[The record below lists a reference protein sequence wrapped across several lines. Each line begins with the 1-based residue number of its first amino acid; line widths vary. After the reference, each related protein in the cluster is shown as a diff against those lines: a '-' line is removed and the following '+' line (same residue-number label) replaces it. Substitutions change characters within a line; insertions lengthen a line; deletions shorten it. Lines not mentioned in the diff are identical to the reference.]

1 MTTQTVSK
9 PRKPTKRRSRA
20 LWWLLLIPLAG
31 VGYFFW
37 NKAQTTAAA
46 ASAVTIET
54 AQPFRGDFKLSVS
67 GPGTLQAGRS
77 LDLRPQVNGTIL
89 TLPKV
94 GTRVKQGQ
102 LLATL
107 DPTSLERAVQNAQLA
122 LQKAQSQLQSTQ
134 VSQQSN
140 KQSQNQ
146 SLDSAKSGLANA
158 QRDLENAQN
167 NLNNQQRIFNAGGIS
182 SQQLSDAQNILEKAK
197 TSRSSA
203 QIQLSTTQNSQG
215 LKVDSDVQDLRNQTL
230 AVDSAKLQLQT
241 AQSDLSSSKIYAP
254 FTGVVSSLTGQVGG
268 SASSGQALLTLID
281 DSSLELPVQVD
292 ETEIAKVAV
301 GQKTNITLDAVKGT
315 FVGKVIRVSPAARI
329 DQNIAIFDVAVGLPN
344 PDGVL
349 KAGMTAEGEIISQ
362 ELLNVIQVPKR
373 AVETVRTRSY
383 VHVLQKDGKTDELT
397 LVRTSESDAS
407 NIVVTDGLQGNETLV
422 LPTKAVVATTTT
434 TGLPRGASPLGIP
447 LGGGGR

>member
-1 MTTQTVSK
+1 MTTQTVAK
-9 PRKPTKRRSRA
+9 PRKPQKRRSRA
-20 LWWLLLIPLAG
+20 IWWLLLIPVAG
-31 VGYFFW
+31 AGYFFW
-37 NKAQTTAAA
+37 NKTQTANTV
-46 ASAVTIET
+46 SAVTIET
-54 AQPFRGDFKLSVS
+54 AQPFRADFKVSVS
-67 GPGTLQAGRS
+67 GPGTLAAGRS
-77 LDLRPQVNGTIL
+77 LDLRPQVSGTIL
-89 TLPKV
+89 SLPKV
-94 GTRVKQGQ
+94 GTRVKKGE

-107 DPTSLERAVQNAQLA
+107 DTTSLERALQNAQLS
-122 LQKAQSQLQSTQ
+122 LQKAQSQLESTK
-134 VSQQSN
+134 VNQQSN
-140 KQSQNQ
+140 QQSQKQ
-146 SLDSAKSGLANA
+146 SLDNARTGLNSA

-182 SQQLSDAQNILEKAK
+182 SQQLSDAQNTLEKAK

-203 QIQLSTTQNSQG
+203 QIQLSTTQNSQS
-215 LKVDSDVQDLRNQTL
+215 LKVDSDIQDLRNQTL

-241 AQSDLSSSKIYAP
+241 AQSDLANSKIYAP
-254 FTGVVSSLTGQVGG
+254 FSGVVSSLTGQVGG

-329 DQNIAIFDVAVGLPN
+329 EQNIAIFDVTVGLPN
-344 PDGVL
+344 PDGIL

-362 ELLNVIQVPKR
+362 ELLNVIQIPKR
-373 AVETVRTRSY
+373 AVEAVRTRSY

-407 NIVVTDGLQGNETLV
+407 NIVVTDGLEGNETLV
-422 LPTKAVVATTTT
+422 LPTKAVVATTT